1 MPFCS
6 LLLLASWAI
15 IRARYPP
22 KLLRLKM
29 SELTCKQPPMT
40 RDQILALVVTTGTVR
55 TALSATICV
64 MCFYVSGCLCTWMPV
79 VGWFGGCMNELVRWV
94 YE

>member
-22 KLLRLKM
+22 KLLRLQM

-55 TALSATICV
+55 TALSATMRICV
-64 MCFYVSGCLCTWMPV
+64 SVLPLYASVCLCTWMPV
-79 VGWFGGCMNELVRWV
+79 VG
-94 YE
+94 